1 MRRVGA
7 ALAVTLLTG
16 GTALTATA
24 ADAHDGFYDVPKN
37 VSKYRPGQVI
47 AARQID
53 AKAYD
58 ISLPATSW
66 QLKFRTTDFR
76 GRPTATLTTVM
87 VPTAAWTGK
96 GPRPLVSYQTA
107 EDGVDQHCAPSRA
120 IKDGHS
126 AGFSGSY
133 SETGVM
139 AEMLFKGWAVAAPDY
154 EGPRSEFLIA
164 GTSGKGVLDG
174 LRAAR
179 SFKPAGLAKAPLGV
193 WGYSGGS
200 FASVV
205 AAQLQ
210 PRYAPELKLTGLA
223 LGGLVGNLRD
233 SINAFSGS
241 IGGGVIPMGINGFLR
256 AYPELNIAQNLNAS
270 GKAKVIE
277 SSKDC
282 LFEAAPRYPFLK
294 IADIEATPGGFYS
307 PKVVKML
314 AENSPINIK
323 GVPKVATFWYHASGD
338 EFAPFAPAHALIQ
351 RFCKAGT
358 VVQATIRPVG
368 EHLTEVAVGASGAMD
383 FLAARFAGST
393 PVNSCAS
400 LG

>member
-1 MRRVGA
+1 M
-7 ALAVTLLTG
+7 
-16 GTALTATA
+16 
-24 ADAHDGFYDVPKN
+24 P
-37 VSKYRPGQVI
+37 
-47 AARQID
+47 
-53 AKAYD
+53 
-58 ISLPATSW
+58 LPATAW
-66 QLKFRTTDFR
+66 QLKYRTDDFR
-76 GRPTATLTTVM
+76 GRATATLTTVM
-87 VPTAAWTGK
+87 VPTAAWTGQ

-120 IKDGHS
+120 IRDGFR

-133 SETGVM
+133 TEGGVM
-139 AEMLFKGWAVAAPDY
+139 AQMLFKGWAVAAPDY

-164 GTSGKGVLDG
+164 GTSARGVLDG

-179 SFKPAGLAKAPLGV
+179 SFRPAQLSKAPLGV

-200 FASVV
+200 FASVT

-210 PRYAPELKLTGLA
+210 PAYAPELKLTALA

-256 AYPELNIAQNLNAS
+256 AYPELHLLQSLNAS
-270 GKAKVIE
+270 GQAKVAE

-282 LFEAAPRYPFLK
+282 LYEAAPRYPFLK

-323 GVPKVATFWYHASGD
+323 GVPKVATYWYHASGD
-338 EFAPFAPAHALIQ
+338 EFAPFPPALALVK

-358 VVQATIRPVG
+358 VVQAAIRPVG
-368 EHLTEVAVGASGAMD
+368 EHLTEVGLGASAAMD
-383 FLAARFAGST
+383 FLAARFAGT
-393 PVNSCAS
+393 KPVSSCAS
-400 LG
+400 LK